1 MWVDKCPLKILF
13 PDLYAVDS
21 QQNATF
27 RDIYQEGAW
36 ELSFR
41 RNLNEEGRAQ
51 LIELLSK
58 NPGCGP
64 EWGGGHYKVVWPH
77 TKKKQFTS
85 RLMYRLLTFGGV
97 VDSDMQG
104 IRRSKVPLKIKHFV
118 YHVGRGGFLVP
129 FSWLRGTG
137 REERINASCV
147 GFLKLLIMSC
157 SIALLQNLLGVWS
170 RKFCTS
176 LQSLSLSGKA

>member
-1 MWVDKCPLKILF
+1 MGDGLTTSFWNDVWVDKCPLKILF

-58 NPGCGP
+58 NPGCGS
-64 EWGGGHYKVVWPH
+64 EWGGGTIKWCG
-77 TKKKQFTS
+77 
-85 RLMYRLLTFGGV
+85 LIL
-97 VDSDMQG
+97 
-104 IRRSKVPLKIKHFV
+104 RRSSLPLD
-118 YHVGRGGFLVP
+118 
-129 FSWLRGTG
+129 
-137 REERINASCV
+137 
-147 GFLKLLIMSC
+147 
-157 SIALLQNLLGVWS
+157 
-170 RKFCTS
+170 
-176 LQSLSLSGKA
+176 